1 MSAGVQ
7 CRHSGLVMYGGWP
20 WILVQLVTACRFGA
34 IKINHV
40 FKIRCCQWL
49 ARGIW
54 FRGSAT
60 FAFSLVATV
69 LLGQELRRRR
79 IQPLAPE
86 QRSSRNRCRHTG
98 PCQARL
104 TRAQRARQVRH
115 SHELRGHRVQRSGKT
130 RRAERRT
137 SKWEFRERPTRT
149 RARYSGCWCLSAMS
163 SHKPRNR
170 IKEDYNRRSSVPRT
184 RRKKP
189 FSPQ

>member
-1 MSAGVQ
+1 
-7 CRHSGLVMYGGWP
+7 MYGGWP

-34 IKINHV
+34 IKINLRLQNTMLPWACPWNLV
-40 FKIRCCQWL
+40 QRLRDVCV
-49 ARGIW
+49 
-54 FRGSAT
+54 
-60 FAFSLVATV
+60 LVATV

-86 QRSSRNRCRHTG
+86 HRSSRNRCRHTG

-149 RARYSGCWCLSAMS
+149 RARCSGCWCLRAMS
-163 SHKPRNR
+163 SHATSTHWRARAR
-170 IKEDYNRRSSVPRT
+170 ITRQRRREEPDERGLEPKE
-184 RRKKP
+184 
-189 FSPQ
+189 